1 MESSSS
7 STASSSSTSYM
18 ADESSRPSKKHAG
31 LPDEMKELFYML
43 DKFEQYEEIRRQ
55 TMFKHREMVV
65 LLTSDELIARDAAI
79 VERGLDDAHV
89 VIALQERKNALQ
101 ANDLGDTKIQDSMLQ
116 LYKVLMRR
124 KVATMTGQ
132 RLPPLNSVFSK

>member
-1 MESSSS
+1 MS
-7 STASSSSTSYM
+7 
-18 ADESSRPSKKHAG
+18 
-31 LPDEMKELFYML
+31 

-55 TMFKHREMVV
+55 TMFKYREMVV

>member
-7 STASSSSTSYM
+7 YTAE
-18 ADESSRPSKKHAG
+18 ESSRPVKKQATA
-31 LPDEMKELFYML
+31 PDEMKELFYMSE
-43 DKFEQYEEIRRQ
+43 KFEQYDEVRRQ
-55 TMFKHREMVV
+55 TMFRHREMVV
-65 LLTSDELIARDAAI
+65 LLTSDEVVARDAAI
-79 VERGLDDAHV
+79 LERGLDDAHV
-89 VIALQERKNALQ
+89 FMALQQRKNAME
-101 ANDLGDTKIQDSMLQ
+101 ANNLGDATKIQDSMLQ